1 MFGPCVPDIEEACD
15 YGNGVRDVSYSPFCS
30 PQHIPNIWTQSLYV
44 PDSGCGARMTQD
56 RMLETRELCE
66 QSTRS
71 VTLLVQT
78 TTTR

>member
-1 MFGPCVPDIEEACD
+1 METESEMCRTHHFA
-15 YGNGVRDVSYSPFCS
+15 R
-30 PQHIPNIWTQSLYV
+30 PNISQTFGRSPCTFPTV
-44 PDSGCGARMTQD
+44 AAVRMTQD